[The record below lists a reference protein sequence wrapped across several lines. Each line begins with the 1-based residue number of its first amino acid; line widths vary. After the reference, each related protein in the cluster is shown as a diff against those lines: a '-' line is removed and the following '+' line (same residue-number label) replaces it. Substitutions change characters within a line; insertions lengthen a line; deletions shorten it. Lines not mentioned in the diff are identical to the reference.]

1 MMHIKVINHVATNNG
16 TYRIHRGDTG
26 GPPGNPPGDGPP
38 VNPPGDGPP
47 GNPPGDGPPGN
58 PPGDGPPCDP
68 PGDGPP
74 GNPPGDGPPC
84 DPPGD
89 GPPED
94 LEKLL
99 KSYRNHSTAKCMTIM
114 TRVSIAML

>member
-74 GNPPGDGPPC
+74 
-84 DPPGD
+84 
-89 GPPED
+89 ED